1 MNVIPLEEQNAR
13 LYLSRQIHLQ
23 TLNHRWQENKTLNRV
38 ASFGR
43 LTLDVNDEYLR
54 DQIRD
59 EVHRSGS
66 KIRIKDQ
73 EEGSGVRFKDQDPWH
88 LAALAI
94 TVYWALIWYLIGCLD
109 SFGGYV
115 LKGLLQRFDSGIKKL
130 NNTFTHVEI
139 MQVLLI
145 LLCKMLICWC
155 WNNGYDIEYEGR
167 AYPLARDKLFM
178 C

>member
-59 EVHRSGS
+59 EVYRSGS

-73 EEGSGVRFKDQDPWH
+73 EEGSGVRFKDQDP
-88 LAALAI
+88 
-94 TVYWALIWYLIGCLD
+94 
-109 SFGGYV
+109 
-115 LKGLLQRFDSGIKKL
+115 
-130 NNTFTHVEI
+130 
-139 MQVLLI
+139 
-145 LLCKMLICWC
+145 
-155 WNNGYDIEYEGR
+155 
-167 AYPLARDKLFM
+167 
-178 C
+178 